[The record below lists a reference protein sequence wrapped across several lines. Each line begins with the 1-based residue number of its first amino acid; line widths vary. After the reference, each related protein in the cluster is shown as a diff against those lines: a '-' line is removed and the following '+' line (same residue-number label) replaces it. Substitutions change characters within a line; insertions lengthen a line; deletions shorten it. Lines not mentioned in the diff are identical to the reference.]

1 MIDKRLKYL
10 KNKAPKGE
18 FLAYINAEE
27 AAMLKRAGGSGKK
40 VNGIP
45 SFRPQD
51 MGNEANQA
59 ASANNPGIG
68 GGGAGRTDGG
78 DHSKDPRTVTVTS
91 PRLNPET
98 GEKIPDYKM
107 TTTYTP
113 KSKIGFGPKGKDTF
127 HQAQIK
133 NMKQSLRE
141 VNPGFF
147 DSGLGKII
155 KTIGLGVVAPQLL
168 AGTKLGTLYS
178 GYNKAK
184 QVAAL
189 AKSFNITDKNVV
201 TSLSDTVKDKF
212 AGFNTTGTK
221 GPKDPPREGGDGD
234 NQQNAL
240 MSEYILLLQ
249 RMEQGMLSAEEQG
262 RFNSLKSRLGKARGG
277 RMNDEARKESQV
289 KQFTPPKETGIL
301 QKLFGIDTDKLYDQG
316 FESMDKYRERNPD
329 NPREVL
335 QTAGGKLSNLRHG
348 VSTSLLRDA
357 ILKKINPGSYEM
369 KEAPPSM
376 NFKEL
381 KMSEEGP
388 NKSAKGVASLL
399 AYLGAGSNEIGTD
412 FFSQETMEDLTA
424 NLLGLMKTDVYD
436 TPEDKAAMLNKI
448 LENDTGG
455 INTYLQSLA
464 PKEKYQED
472 ASLFSPMRQDK
483 MRDQDLLF
491 MKAEEDYEDKVK
503 NLGLGAM
510 DG

>member
-1 MIDKRLKYL
+1 VIDKRLKY
-10 KNKAPKGE
+10 KNIKGQKHM
-18 FLAYINAEE
+18 LAYITPGE
-27 AAMLKRAGGSGKK
+27 AKQLEKLGGQKTMTK
-40 VNGIP
+40 EGIP
-45 SFRPQD
+45 AYPPDNDARGQST
-51 MGNEANQA
+51 GT
-59 ASANNPGIG
+59 SSSGS
-68 GGGAGRTDGG
+68 TSGG
-78 DHSKDPRTVTVTS
+78 DGSTNR
-91 PRLNPET
+91 
-98 GEKIPDYKM
+98 EKGIMSQYQ
-107 TTTYTP
+107 
-113 KSKIGFGPKGKDTF
+113 GPKGTTGNINDTDWSGDG
-127 HQAQIK
+127 ADYSAVGPLSK
-133 NMKQSLRE
+133 WSTTPYEKPKTS
-141 VNPGFF
+141 FF
-147 DSGLGKII
+147 DTGLGKII
-155 KTIGLGVVAPQLL
+155 KTIGLGIIAPQLL
-168 AGTKLGTLYS
+168 AGTKLGTVVS

-184 QVAAL
+184 GLAKI

-201 TSLSDTVKDKF
+201 TSLTDTVKDKF
-212 AGFNTTGTK
+212 AGFSTTGTK

-240 MSEYILLLQ
+240 MAEYMLLLKK
-249 RMEQGMLSAEEQG
+249 MEQGILQKEEQG

-277 RMNDEARKESQV
+277 RMNDEVRKESQV
-289 KQFTPPKETGIL
+289 KQFTPPPEETGIL

-316 FESMDKYRERNPD
+316 FDSMNKYRERNPD

-388 NKSAKGVASLL
+388 NKAAKGVASLL
-399 AYLGAGSNEIGTD
+399 AYLGAGTNEIGPG

-436 TPEDKAAMLNKI
+436 TPEDKAAMLNEI

-472 ASLFSPMRQDK
+472 DSLFPPMRQDK

>member
-1 MIDKRLKYL
+1 MEQLIIDAIKNYGIEQAMGMFAKDDVEEAVEKMTGGGIKGNSFINKLTGGQGLTGIL
-10 KNKAPKGE
+10 KNQGKKFIGNQAFKA
-18 FLAYINAEE
+18 LT
-27 AAMLKRAGGSGKK
+27 GGSGSGIAGALPLFGAALGLGYMTNPLREGSYNYNPNLQGQLDYASKMGYLSRNNSAGALRYDGSSVLSGQNAISGFGTNDLLGQLNKNLNRLEGYKNPNNKTFEMIDRTKAEIAAFELDQVNKELAAETTTNKDTGNSGNNNYGSFGK
-40 VNGIP
+40 VDTGG
-45 SFRPQD
+45 FKQD
-51 MGNEANQA
+51 GTGRQ
-59 ASANNPGIG
+59 GYDKG
-68 GGGAGRTDGG
+68 G
-78 DHSKDPRTVTVTS
+78 
-91 PRLNPET
+91 RLN
-98 GEKIPDYKM
+98 D
-107 TTTYTP
+107 
-113 KSKIGFGPKGKDTF
+113 
-127 HQAQIK
+127 
-133 NMKQSLRE
+133 E
-141 VNPGFF
+141 V
-147 DSGLGKII
+147 
-155 KTIGLGVVAPQLL
+155 
-168 AGTKLGTLYS
+168 
-178 GYNKAK
+178 
-184 QVAAL
+184 
-189 AKSFNITDKNVV
+189 
-201 TSLSDTVKDKF
+201 
-212 AGFNTTGTK
+212 
-221 GPKDPPREGGDGD
+221 
-234 NQQNAL
+234 
-240 MSEYILLLQ
+240 
-249 RMEQGMLSAEEQG
+249 
-262 RFNSLKSRLGKARGG
+262 
-277 RMNDEARKESQV
+277 RKESQV
-289 KQFTPPKETGIL
+289 KQFTPLPEKTGIL

-316 FESMDKYRERNPD
+316 FDSMNKYRERNPD

-388 NKSAKGVASLL
+388 NKAAKGVASLL

-436 TPEDKAAMLNKI
+436 TPEDKAAMLNEI

-491 MKAEEDYEDKVK
+491 MKAEEEYEDKVK
-503 NLGLGAM
+503 NLGLGDM

>member
-1 MIDKRLKYL
+1 MEQLIMNAIKNYGIEKAMGMFAKDDVDEAVEKMTGGGFGNSFINKFTGGQGLTGLFKNQAKKFGVNQGLKAL
-10 KNKAPKGE
+10 T
-18 FLAYINAEE
+18 
-27 AAMLKRAGGSGKK
+27 GGSGIAGALPLFGAALGLGYMT
-40 VNGIP
+40 NPLREGSYNYNP
-45 SFRPQD
+45 NLQGQLDYASR
-51 MGNEANQA
+51 MGNLNRNNSAGALRYAGDSILSGQNAVSGFGTNDYMSQLEKYKDKYGDTMSPERLEKLNKEISAFQLDQVNKELATKTTTTTNNKGGSGDNGNDNIGGSNIGGSNIGGANEGNT
-59 ASANNPGIG
+59 SANKSDQSYSQHF
-68 GGGAGRTDGG
+68 AKGG
-78 DHSKDPRTVTVTS
+78 DVPSRKT
-91 PRLNPET
+91 RLN
-98 GEKIPDYKM
+98 D
-107 TTTYTP
+107 
-113 KSKIGFGPKGKDTF
+113 
-127 HQAQIK
+127 
-133 NMKQSLRE
+133 E
-141 VNPGFF
+141 V
-147 DSGLGKII
+147 S
-155 KTIGLGVVAPQLL
+155 
-168 AGTKLGTLYS
+168 
-178 GYNKAK
+178 
-184 QVAAL
+184 
-189 AKSFNITDKNVV
+189 
-201 TSLSDTVKDKF
+201 
-212 AGFNTTGTK
+212 
-221 GPKDPPREGGDGD
+221 
-234 NQQNAL
+234 
-240 MSEYILLLQ
+240 
-249 RMEQGMLSAEEQG
+249 
-262 RFNSLKSRLGKARGG
+262 
-277 RMNDEARKESQV
+277 KESGV
-289 KQFTPPKETGIL
+289 KQFTPPPEKTGIL

-316 FESMDKYRERNPD
+316 FDSMNKYRERNPD

-388 NKSAKGVASLL
+388 NKAAKGVASLL

-436 TPEDKAAMLNKI
+436 TPEDKAAMLNEI

-472 ASLFSPMRQDK
+472 ASLFPPMRQDK

-491 MKAEEDYEDKVK
+491 MKAEEEYEDKVK

>member
-1 MIDKRLKYL
+1 MDILQLVIQYGPAVVKAMGY
-10 KNKAPKGE
+10 KNE
-18 FLAYINAEE
+18 DVD
-27 AAMLKRAGGSGKK
+27 AAVESITGGGIGSSLFSGGSGISGFFKNQGKK
-40 VNGIP
+40 FLGKQALKSLTGGGSGSSFFAKGLPLIGGALALGYYTNPLREGSYNYNPELQGQIDYVKGLDGYYGINSGSGLGQYGP
-45 SFRPQD
+45 NSVLSGQNVISGFGTNDYREQLQD
-51 MGNEANQA
+51 KIDKLESIKKKGYNTIFGKKSTDFTDSQQELLNKAKEEQDNFDWDQVDKDMAADKTKSTATPTTQRGPNEGGGGGG
-59 ASANNPGIG
+59 SSG
-68 GGGAGRTDGG
+68 GGGAPSHSTRNLMAKGG
-78 DHSKDPRTVTVTS
+78 DVLSRRT
-91 PRLNPET
+91 
-98 GEKIPDYKM
+98 
-107 TTTYTP
+107 
-113 KSKIGFGPKGKDTF
+113 
-127 HQAQIK
+127 
-133 NMKQSLRE
+133 
-141 VNPGFF
+141 
-147 DSGLGKII
+147 GL
-155 KTIGLGVVAPQLL
+155 
-168 AGTKLGTLYS
+168 
-178 GYNKAK
+178 
-184 QVAAL
+184 
-189 AKSFNITDKNVV
+189 
-201 TSLSDTVKDKF
+201 
-212 AGFNTTGTK
+212 
-221 GPKDPPREGGDGD
+221 
-234 NQQNAL
+234 
-240 MSEYILLLQ
+240 
-249 RMEQGMLSAEEQG
+249 
-262 RFNSLKSRLGKARGG
+262 
-277 RMNDEARKESQV
+277 NDEARKESQV
-289 KQFTPPKETGIL
+289 KQFTPPPEKTGIL

-316 FESMDKYRERNPD
+316 FDSMNKYRERNPD

-388 NKSAKGVASLL
+388 NKAAKGVASLL

-436 TPEDKAAMLNKI
+436 TPKDKAAMLNEI

-472 ASLFSPMRQDK
+472 DSLFPPMRQDK